1 MSLSQTQ
8 SMQATLMN
16 IAQINPAQKNQA
28 TAQEFNNQD
37 FFNILNQQKSAQAAN
52 PANPAGNT
60 KAPNQQ
66 QAAAADA
73 SAQKEATAAEAA
85 KPAEPAKPIAGTQQ
99 TQQNQPAQAQHS
111 AQNDAASDTPS
122 MAQLSEE
129 ESRDL
134 QEANEL
140 LSSLAGILAHNQ
152 AAATVTPTVAQTPS
166 DKPLEVLAVDELTL
180 EAEDPFQHAARQS
193 LENMG
198 EQLNDDAAQ
207 QNLDPEAFEQVQ
219 NLKKDNLTAG
229 NLADTVKTAAETSD
243 DAQVTLSAASATT
256 TTDAAK
262 NKANEDIFRQN
273 LAPQQAAK
281 PELSSILEAKLQPV
295 GDEKGVSMT
304 AATTLATNAQ
314 ASAAANAKLEA
325 ALPTQQNAALP
336 SVQTPM
342 SSPKWSQEIAQNL
355 MIMASRRL
363 DMAQMAIT
371 PAHLGPINVALKVTQ
386 DQASVLFVAATPQ
399 AKEALEQNMNK
410 LATMLAE
417 NGLQLQDAQVSSGQ
431 SQEDRQAAQHAFLM
445 QQQQQNQTAPEHQ
458 GEFAALA
465 ANMGLPGQ
473 APAVNSTQNT
483 QPNQAPRAPVDDG
496 RVSVFA

>member
-1 MSLSQTQ
+1 MSLSQMQ

-16 IAQINPAQKNQA
+16 IAQVNPAKKNQA
-28 TAQEFNNQD
+28 AAQEFNNQD
-37 FFNILNQQKSAQAAN
+37 FFNILNQTKNTQAVNQSANQVSVNNQNQSAQATTTEVQKTE
-52 PANPAGNT
+52 NT
-60 KAPNQQ
+60 QTVAQPSSAASTKSAPQTKQ
-66 QAAAADA
+66 EQTTTQTQVEDG
-73 SAQKEATAAEAA
+73 AEAA
-85 KPAEPAKPIAGTQQ
+85 QDVRLSQ
-99 TQQNQPAQAQHS
+99 L
-111 AQNDAASDTPS
+111 NDTEA
-122 MAQLSEE
+122 
-129 ESRDL
+129 RDL

-140 LSSLAGILAHNQ
+140 LSSLAGILAQNQ
-152 AAATVTPTVAQTPS
+152 AATVVAPVTQAS
-166 DKPLEVLAVDELTL
+166 ADKPLEVIALGELTL
-180 EAEDPFQHAARQS
+180 ETDDLLQRAARDS

-198 EQLNDDAAQ
+198 EQLDEQAQ

-219 NLKKDNLTAG
+219 ALKKENLSAG
-229 NLADTVKTAAETSD
+229 DLAETVKTGTAAAEEAKVLNVATN
-243 DAQVTLSAASATT
+243 ATT
-256 TTDAAK
+256 SAEVTKTK
-262 NKANEDIFRQN
+262 EDIFRQN

-281 PELSSILEAKLQPV
+281 PELSSVLEAKLQPV

-304 AATTLATNAQ
+304 AATTIAT
-314 ASAAANAKLEA
+314 AATTTNTKLDTVM
-325 ALPTQQNAALP
+325 PTQQNVALP

-371 PAHLGPINVALKVTQ
+371 PAHLGPINVALKLTQ

-431 SQEDRQAAQHAFLM
+431 SQEDRQAAQQAFLM
-445 QQQQQNQTAPEHQ
+445 QQQQNQTAQDHG

-473 APAVNSTQNT
+473 SPADNSTQNT
-483 QPNQAPRAPVDDG
+483 SSHQASRASVEDG